1 MAPADVISRNY
12 DLWLYSLNMLTVAG
26 RVRRNSLVVPT
37 DSVHVEHKINAI
49 ELCDDGVGLKRSGRM
64 TFSRPFWN
72 YGEEL
77 QCQMP
82 ATPKVLPGHRRTH
95 VSTSVSPDGM
105 QIDWEVTDEPEL
117 RKVS

>member
-1 MAPADVISRNY
+1 MEPTDPTSRNY

-26 RVRRNSLVVPT
+26 RVRGGSLEVPT
-37 DSVHVEHKINAI
+37 EPVRVEHKINAV
-49 ELCDDGVGLKRSGRM
+49 ELCSDDMELRRSGTM
-64 TFSRPFWN
+64 AFSRPFWN

-82 ATPKVLPGHRRTH
+82 ATPKVLSGHRRTH